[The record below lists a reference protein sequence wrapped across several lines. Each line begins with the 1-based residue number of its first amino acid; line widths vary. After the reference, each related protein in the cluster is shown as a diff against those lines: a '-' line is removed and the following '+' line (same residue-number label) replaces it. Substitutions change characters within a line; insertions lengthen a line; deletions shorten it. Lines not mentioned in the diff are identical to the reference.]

1 MQLPKENWTIE
12 QMYKTFDRKLKIEQQ
27 QRGKSC
33 TLEEQAVPERLLI
46 DNIIDK

>member
-1 MQLPKENWTIE
+1 ME

-27 QRGKSC
+27 ERGEYC

-46 DNIIDK
+46 DNRIDE